1 MGQVGGWPGG
11 GWVAGQLTIQI
22 IMPLCGP
29 NLQDKTYQI
38 FSAAKISRLCRAWQ
52 YKTSLASKGQM
63 SMEIVDD
70 MLEKVNKSL
79 MVKSI
84 IRDEVKKLDGWM
96 VAMDSMGTVL
106 GMTWSQA
113 GNICE
118 EISAE
123 QEVQNIILRMTLTT

>member
-1 MGQVGGWPGG
+1 M
-11 GWVAGQLTIQI
+11 
-22 IMPLCGP
+22 
-29 NLQDKTYQI
+29 QDKTYQI

-63 SMEIVDD
+63 LMEIVDD
-70 MLEKVNKSL
+70 VLEKVNKSL
-79 MVKSI
+79 MVN
-84 IRDEVKKLDGWM
+84 KLDGWM

>member
-1 MGQVGGWPGG
+1 
-11 GWVAGQLTIQI
+11 
-22 IMPLCGP
+22 
-29 NLQDKTYQI
+29 
-38 FSAAKISRLCRAWQ
+38 
-52 YKTSLASKGQM
+52 M

-70 MLEKVNKSL
+70 VLEKVNKSL

-84 IRDEVKKLDGWM
+84 IRDEVNKLDGW
-96 VAMDSMGTVL
+96 MDSMGTVL